1 MKKHKS
7 LFLAA
12 SIALFVLGG
21 LLGIFSNNLQASPPE
36 GEVSGGEQPASVYY
50 DEHWRATESYVA
62 TKNGYLSFD
71 PSSHMDTPVTGEIVT
86 TTADGPYCIL
96 QPDMVTTKWKVHG
109 HIHFE

>member
-1 MKKHKS
+1 MKLHKS

-21 LLGIFSNNLQASPPE
+21 VLGIFSNNLQASPPE

-50 DEHWRATESYVA
+50 DEHWKATQSYVA
-62 TKNGYLSFD
+62 TKNGYASFD
-71 PSSHMDTPVTGEIVT
+71 PSSRMDTPVTGEIERT
-86 TTADGPYCIL
+86 PEGPYCIL
-96 QPDMVTTKWKVHG
+96 QPDMVITKWKVHG